1 MDAETRKNESTVNL
15 TVGELENILKQI
27 DNKDMEVII
36 PVIDVKDTNYID
48 GFRYVRTAGI
58 LTNRYEP
65 NPTLCLNAS
74 ADGLDISSQLKYNGS
89 ETVCEKVM
97 F

>member
-1 MDAETRKNESTVNL
+1 MDAETRKNESVVNL

-36 PVIDVKDTNYID
+36 PVIDVKDANYID
-48 GFRYVRTAGI
+48 GFRHVRTAGI

-65 NPTLCLNAS
+65 NPAFCLNAS
-74 ADGLDISSQLKYNGS
+74 ADGLDICSQLKYNGS